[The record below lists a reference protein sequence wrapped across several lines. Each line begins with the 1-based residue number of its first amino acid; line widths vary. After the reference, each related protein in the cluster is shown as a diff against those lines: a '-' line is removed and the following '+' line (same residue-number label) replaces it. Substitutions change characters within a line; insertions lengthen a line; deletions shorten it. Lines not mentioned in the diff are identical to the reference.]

1 MGDVFRSGFI
11 GLLGRPN
18 VGKSTLLN
26 RLVGTKLSITSARP
40 QTTRHRLLGIKTTA
54 DAQLI
59 YVDTPGL
66 HPVAGRQINRYM
78 NRVARHS
85 VEIADCVVMVI
96 TADGWRA
103 GDDTV
108 LALAKQLT
116 QPVVLVVNKID
127 RCKDRRELLPLIQT
141 ASARMPFAEIVPIS
155 AKSGDNVAELESVFA
170 MYLPER
176 PALYPEDQL
185 TDRSER
191 FMAGEFVREQIFRG
205 YGQEIPYAASVEIE
219 RFAEFNHALVIEAL
233 VWVEKEGH
241 KAILIGK
248 GGARLKQS
256 GERARLAMKRFYGRK
271 VHLKIW
277 VKVRKG
283 WSDDERALRRLGY
296 VEEI

>member
-1 MGDVFRSGFI
+1 MGDVFRSGYI

-26 RLVGTKLSITSARP
+26 QLVGTKLSITSARP
-40 QTTRHRLLGIKTTA
+40 QTTRHRLLGIKTTV

-66 HPVAGRQINRYM
+66 HAAAGRQINRYM
-78 NRVARHS
+78 NRVTRHS

-103 GDDTV
+103 EDDTV
-108 LALAKQLT
+108 LALVKQLT
-116 QPVVLVVNKID
+116 QPVVLAVNKID
-127 RCKDRRELLPLIQT
+127 RCKDRRELLPLIQ
-141 ASARMPFAEIVPIS
+141 AVAEKMQFAEIVPIS
-155 AKSGDNVAELESVFA
+155 AKAGDNVAELEAALVK
-170 MYLPER
+170 YLPER

-185 TDRSER
+185 TDRSQR

-219 RFAEFNHALVIEAL
+219 RFAELKHALMIEAL
-233 VWVEKEGH
+233 VWVEREGH

-256 GERARLAMKRFYGRK
+256 GERARLAMERFYGLK

-283 WSDDERALRRLGY
+283 WSNDQRALRRLGY

>member
-1 MGDVFRSGFI
+1 MSKVFRSGFI
-11 GLLGRPN
+11 ALLGRPN

-54 DAQLI
+54 DAQFI

-66 HPVAGRQINRYM
+66 HGVTGRQINRYM

-85 VEIADCVVMVI
+85 VDIANCVVMLI

-103 GDDTV
+103 EDDTV
-108 LALAKQLT
+108 LALVKQLT

-127 RCKDRRELLPLIQT
+127 RCKDRRTLLPLIQSL
-141 ASARMPFAEIVPIS
+141 AERMPFVEIVPIS
-155 AKSGDNVAELESVFA
+155 AKSGDNLAELEAVLA

-219 RFAEFNHALVIEAL
+219 RFAELKRTLVIEAL
-233 VWVEKEGH
+233 IWVEKEGH

-248 GGARLKQS
+248 GGERLKQS
-256 GERARLAMKRFYGRK
+256 GERARLAMERFYGRK
-271 VHLKIW
+271 VHLKVW

-296 VEEI
+296 IEEI